1 MLTIAREPA
10 PAPTARRSPAL
21 AHLTPNWFAVVMGTG
36 IIAVGAASLPVDLP
50 GRDSIARGF
59 WVLATA
65 VLLLLSVAFAA
76 HWVRHREQ
84 ALGYAR
90 NPAMAPFYGALP
102 MAVLTVGAGAVG
114 VGTEIFG
121 PSAVVAAAVL
131 WALGTVA
138 GVTAAI
144 IVPPRMLS
152 GGTPS
157 PVWLM
162 PVVPPMVSA
171 ATGAA
176 LIPHLP
182 EGQAR
187 LTMLLGCYA
196 LFAMALTAAVVTMA
210 VVIGHLAQAGL
221 PGVQAIPTMWIP
233 LGVIG
238 QSIAAANLLGRVSG
252 TAVSS
257 DAAAGLRA
265 FGVAYGTGVAG
276 IGALVLGF
284 ACLLTFRAA
293 GRGLRFSMSWWSFT
307 FPLGA
312 CAVGAGA
319 LGMATDSVAVQW
331 FSVALFALLLGIW
344 TVVAANT
351 ARGVWTR
358 SLLVPAP

>member
-1 MLTIAREPA
+1 MLTTAPTPA
-10 PAPTARRSPAL
+10 TTARRSPAL

-50 GRDSIARGF
+50 GRDSVARGF

-65 VLLLLSVAFAA
+65 ALLLLSVAFAA

-102 MAVLTVGAGAVG
+102 MAVLTVGAGTAA

-121 PSAVVAAAVL
+121 PSAIVVAAAL

-138 GVTAAI
+138 GVAAAVV
-144 IVPPRMLS
+144 VPPRMLS

-162 PVVPPMVSA
+162 PVVPSMVSA
-171 ATGAA
+171 TTGAA

-187 LTMLLGCYA
+187 LAMLIGCYA
-196 LFAMALTAAVVTMA
+196 LFAMALTAAIVTMA
-210 VVIGHLAQAGL
+210 VVIRHLARTGL
-221 PGVQAIPTMWIP
+221 PAVQAIPTMWIP
-233 LGVIG
+233 LGIIG
-238 QSIAAANLLGRVSG
+238 QSMAAANLLGRVSD

-257 DAAAGLRA
+257 GAAAGLRA
-265 FGVAYGTGVAG
+265 FGVAYGTAMAGVG
-276 IGALVLGF
+276 VLVLGY
-284 ACLLTFRAA
+284 ACLLTARAA

-319 LGMATDSVAVQW
+319 LGIATDSVAVQW
-331 FSVALFALLLGIW
+331 FSVALLASLLAIW
-344 TVVAANT
+344 AVVAANT

-358 SLLVPAP
+358 ALFVPVP

>member
-1 MLTIAREPA
+1 MLTTTVDADTP
-10 PAPTARRSPAL
+10 ARRSPVL

-65 VLLLLSVAFAA
+65 AMLLLSVAFAV
-76 HWVRHREQ
+76 HWVRYREQ

-90 NPAMAPFYGALP
+90 SPAMAPFYGALP
-102 MAVLTVGAGAVG
+102 MAVLTVGAGTAA

-121 PSAVVAAAVL
+121 PSAIVVAAIL

-138 GVTAAI
+138 GVAAAI
-144 IVPPRMLS
+144 TVPPRMLS
-152 GGTPS
+152 GGAPS

-187 LTMLLGCYA
+187 LAMLLGCYA
-196 LFAMALTAAVVTMA
+196 LFAMALTAAVVTMV
-210 VVIGHLAQAGL
+210 VVIGHLARTGL
-221 PGVQAIPTMWIP
+221 PAVQAIPTVWIP

-238 QSIAAANLLGRVSG
+238 QSIAAANLLGRVSD
-252 TAVSS
+252 TAVGPG
-257 DAAAGLRA
+257 AATGLRA
-265 FGVAYGTGVAG
+265 FGVVYGTAVAG
-276 IGALVLGF
+276 VGVLVLGY
-284 ACLLTFRAA
+284 ACLLTGRAVS
-293 GRGLRFSMSWWSFT
+293 RGLRFSMSWWSFT

-312 CAVGAGA
+312 CAIGAGA
-319 LGMATDSVAVQW
+319 LGIATDSVAVQW
-331 FSVALFALLLGIW
+331 FSVALLALLLGIW
-344 TVVAANT
+344 AVVATRT
-351 ARGVWTR
+351 AHGVWTR
-358 SLLVPAP
+358 ALLTPTP